1 MDLLLPELLRES
13 HREHVGGYFAAP
25 RTRVMGLGLNLLGR
39 RKDGSEFPVEVSLTY
54 AKGTPRGDLVV
65 ATAIDITQRLA
76 LEREARKA
84 ETITSLGTIAVGIA
98 HELNQPLGAILN
110 NSQAA
115 RRLLAAKRPDLAEV
129 KAAIEEIIKDNSRA
143 VDIVR
148 NVRALFQRDEAQM
161 SSVGCC

>member
-1 MDLLLPELLRES
+1 
-13 HREHVGGYFAAP
+13 
-25 RTRVMGLGLNLLGR
+25 
-39 RKDGSEFPVEVSLTY
+39 
-54 AKGTPRGDLVV
+54 
-65 ATAIDITQRLA
+65 
-76 LEREARKA
+76 
-84 ETITSLGTIAVGIA
+84 VGIA

-161 SSVGCC
+161 SSVGCCGTQVAF